1 MKVIVITGSTRG
13 IGRGLAESFLALD
26 CTVVVSGRTQEA
38 VDETV
43 AQLQLKNGAQR
54 VFGQAADV
62 TSLEQVENLWQAAV
76 SRFGRVDIW
85 VNNAG
90 LSHGETNFWDLQPEL
105 IDSLVRTNIQ
115 GVMYGTRVALQ
126 GMLAQGFG
134 AMYIMEGLGSD
145 GRRTVKGM
153 SLYGTTKAAVGYLAK
168 SLAEDVEDTPV
179 IIGSLRP
186 GMVITDL
193 ILEHYQGRET
203 EWDRFKRVLNIF
215 GERVETVTPWLAQ
228 RILSNTKN
236 GSCIKWLT
244 TWRLIRNLVSAS
256 MHRRHIVEE
265 L

>member
-13 IGRGLAESFLALD
+13 IGRGLAESFLAHD
-26 CTVVVSGRTQEA
+26 CAVVVSGRTPEA

-43 AQLQLKNGAQR
+43 AQLHLKNGGER
-54 VFGQAADV
+54 VFGQPADV
-62 TSLEQVENLWQAAV
+62 TSLDQVENLWNAAV
-76 SRFGRVDIW
+76 AQFGRVDIW
-85 VNNAG
+85 INNAG
-90 LSHGETNFWDLQPEL
+90 LSHAELNFWALQPEL

-115 GVMYGTRVALQ
+115 GVMYGTLVALR

-145 GRRTVKGM
+145 GRTIKGL
-153 SLYGTTKAAVGYLAK
+153 SLYGTTKAAVAYLGKALQK
-168 SLAEDVEDTPV
+168 DVQGTPV
-179 IIGSLRP
+179 IVGSLRP
-186 GMVITDL
+186 GMVVTDL
-193 ILEHYQGRET
+193 ILEHYQGREE

-228 RILSNTKN
+228 RILNNTQN

-244 TWRLIRNLVSAS
+244 TWRLIRNLMRAGL
-256 MHRRHIVEE
+256 HRRNIAED